1 MNDYYQILGVSR
13 DADPKTIKSAYRR
26 LIKQYHPDINK
37 EPGAEEKF
45 KQIQK
50 AYEVLSDESKRASY
64 DQYGHDAFEQQT
76 NYQQN
81 YQGAY
86 QGAYSNGGFGNF
98 GQDFYRT
105 NVNSRMVKMKEM
117 PWYMQIL
124 MAIAIFFIIIGVI
137 VFAIIGTII
146 SIIFRIISSL
156 FK

>member
-50 AYEVLSDESKRASY
+50 AYEVLSDESKRATY
-64 DQYGHDAFEQQT
+64 DQYGHDAFEQQASQ
-76 NYQQN
+76 NQN

-86 QGAYSNGGFGNF
+86 QNAYGQGFSGF
-98 GQDFYRT
+98 GQDFYQT
-105 NVNSRMVKMKEM
+105 NVNSRMVKMKSM
-117 PWYMQIL
+117 PWYLQIL
-124 MAIAIFFIIIGVI
+124 MAIAIFFIIIGVVI
-137 VFAIIGTII
+137 VAIIGAII
-146 SIIFRIISSL
+146 SLVFRIISSL